1 MKLAY
6 QVLFDKLESLKIK
19 VVTQQNIENYIKDN
33 AYNSSNEKF

>member
-6 QVLFDKLESLKIK
+6 QVLFDKLDGLKIM

-33 AYNSSNEKF
+33 AYNSMHERI